1 MNFTDEQQAHVDG
14 LIKKKYAEAHAKAEA
29 KAAEQLAAAEAKHA
43 GEVQTLKAENESLK
57 AERGQQNERI
67 RTALLKSEIA
77 QTSAVNVNQVMKLI
91 GDSVITGDDG
101 ELKVV
106 DEKGL
111 ISLDEAG
118 RPLSVKTYLEGFL
131 KDNPH
136 LVKAAPST
144 GSGSMGSTFFSTGAA
159 GRTMNRAE
167 FDRMDSAR
175 KTNYL
180 QSGGQLKD

>member
-29 KAAEQLAAAEAKHA
+29 KAAEQLTAAEAKHA

-67 RTALLKSEIA
+67 RTALLKAEIA
-77 QTSAVNVNQVMKLI
+77 QTSAVNVSQVMKLI

-136 LVKAAPST
+136 LARTAGLP
-144 GSGSMGSTFFSTGAA
+144 GAGSMSSTSFHGAGAA
-159 GRTMNRAE
+159 KTMRRAE
-167 FDRMDSAR
+167 FNELDATR
-175 KTNYL
+175 KKTFIK
-180 QSGGQLKD
+180 SDGQLKD